1 MERIAKIFKM
11 KEISLAVMALSLALA
26 FMVTPTAHAQ
36 ASPSDKAVQVCNG
49 QAPGS
54 GYYVQRSHGLNGAT
68 VYQLYNGSYN
78 CVVTVK
84 TPATTTGTLTNACI
98 MVTGTGWNCNSGVF
112 KEYAGAVWYYGRGK
126 CVKYFGYHGGT
137 SYESPWGNCGE

>member
-1 MERIAKIFKM
+1 MRRIAKIFKM
-11 KEISLAVMALSLALA
+11 KTLGLAVMAFGLSLVFTA
-26 FMVTPTAHAQ
+26 TPVAHAQ
-36 ASPSDKAVQVCNG
+36 VSPAAKAVQVCNS

-54 GYYVQRSHGLNGAT
+54 GYYIQRSHGLSRAS

-84 TPATTTGTLTNACI
+84 TPPTAYGTLTNACI
-98 MVTGTGWNCNSGVF
+98 KVTGTGWNCNEGEF
-112 KEYAGAVWYYGRGK
+112 KEYAGPVWYYGKGK

-137 SYESPWGNCGE
+137 NYESPWGNCGE